1 MSTTQA
7 DYVEPAQSKGMHGR
21 LGNLEP
27 ASRARGSDRGHF
39 LPSYRK
45 ANTSKYH
52 TTNVI
57 LCSMILCSTDFSLDS
72 FKPLFLN
79 MTRVTNFGRK
89 RAYLEAGFG
98 QPEDEKIP
106 LSPDD
111 QDVDDPDPS
120 SQKPAND
127 EPPKK
132 KRKVKKKN
140 PAQNIPSVEGD
151 EVEAAK
157 GDEDTVV
164 AETNATANLT
174 KKALKKKKWKDI
186 EKDKKQRR
194 EPELSFSYQRCLI
207 QIPPRNLQDC

>member
-1 MSTTQA
+1 
-7 DYVEPAQSKGMHGR
+7 
-21 LGNLEP
+21 
-27 ASRARGSDRGHF
+27 
-39 LPSYRK
+39 
-45 ANTSKYH
+45 
-52 TTNVI
+52 
-57 LCSMILCSTDFSLDS
+57 
-72 FKPLFLN
+72 

-111 QDVDDPDPS
+111 DDPDPS

-132 KRKVKKKN
+132 KRKVRKKK
-140 PAQNIPSVEGD
+140 PAQSIPSVEGD
-151 EVEAAK
+151 KEVEAAK

-164 AETNATANLT
+164 DATANPT
-174 KKALKKKKWKDI
+174 KKALKKKKWKDM